1 MNQKSYILIALAV
14 IFSACTNSKTKQDK
28 KENQTTSKK
37 VAEKSGINNDKQRKT
52 SGNIK
57 DYYFLLPGKYFI
69 CDAMEANDNKENREK
84 SIKHQNIKNGYI
96 KAKPQ
101 EFYDLE
107 VALFKNREEN
117 KDIIATFIQC
127 GAGCMCNVTD
137 FLLYDNKTGKWENIT
152 SEIFPS
158 FSEIDKV
165 VDEPS
170 LLMYQ
175 LPEFGTTIEGVN
187 ENTGKTEIKIGWDG
201 KEFAVERK

>member
-1 MNQKSYILIALAV
+1 MNQKFYIVIVLVLIIA
-14 IFSACTNSKTKQDK
+14 SCTNSKSKQGDK
-28 KENQTTSKK
+28 EKQTTSKNK
-37 VAEKSGINNDKQRKT
+37 PQKSSIDKNKPHKT
-52 SGNIK
+52 PGNVK
-57 DYYFLLPGKYFI
+57 DYYFLLPSKYFI
-69 CDAMEANDNKENREK
+69 CDAMEDNDNKENRRK
-84 SIKHQNIKNGYI
+84 AIKHQNIKNGYI

-137 FLLYDNKTGKWENIT
+137 FLLYDNKTGKWKNIT
-152 SEIFPS
+152 SKIFPS

-170 LLMYQ
+170 LLMYK
-175 LPEFGTTIEGVN
+175 LPEFGTTIEGIG
-187 ENTGKTEIKIGWDG
+187 ENTGKTEIKSAWDG
-201 KEFAVERK
+201 KEFAIKGK